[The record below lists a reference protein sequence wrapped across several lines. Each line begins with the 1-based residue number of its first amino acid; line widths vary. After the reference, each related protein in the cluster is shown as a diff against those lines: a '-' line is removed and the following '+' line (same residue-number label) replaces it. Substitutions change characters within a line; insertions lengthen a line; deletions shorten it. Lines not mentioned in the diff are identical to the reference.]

1 MVQEPAPK
9 RRRRK
14 PAVEELP
21 AEPEYMPEYSEET
34 PYDAEEEQPKRRGRR
49 SRSEDEMSGGI
60 GAYLMTGPTPTLQF
74 SMAKNRWKLKKLATM
89 KKRGVSP
96 YDVELMQSLRGK
108 SWMPG
113 GGKRFGSPFLT
124 FDETL
129 KGIGADP
136 TDAGAV
142 DAGVMERAKEAYD
155 NYVALIESAR
165 SITPDDATL
174 GKLRQDIYDLQQTY
188 ILNECAAQGVDIPGN
203 LVPTNPN
210 HAVPIAVR
218 GDMKRT
224 IGDIDRIKSI
234 EVNQRKMVELKAAP
248 WFSLVSSSAAKA
260 AGDAMDLIKYA
271 PYALAGLAGIWLIS
285 KFKD

>member
-1 MVQEPAPK
+1 
-9 RRRRK
+9 
-14 PAVEELP
+14 
-21 AEPEYMPEYSEET
+21 
-34 PYDAEEEQPKRRGRR
+34 
-49 SRSEDEMSGGI
+49 MSGV
-60 GAYLMTGPTPTLQF
+60 GAYLMTGPTPDIRVIVP
-74 SMAKNRWKLKKLATM
+74 KNRWKLKKLATM
-89 KKRGVSP
+89 RKRGGSP

-124 FDETL
+124 YDETL
-129 KGIGADP
+129 KGLGADP

-142 DAGVMERAKEAYD
+142 DAGVMGRAKEAYD

-188 ILNECAAQGVDIPGN
+188 ILNECAVQGVDIPGN

-210 HAVPIAVR
+210 HAVAIAVR
-218 GDMKRT
+218 GEMRRT
-224 IGDIDRIKSI
+224 VSDIDRIKSI

-248 WFSLVSSSAAKA
+248 WFSLVSPGGTAAQVAEGAK
-260 AGDAMDLIKYA
+260 GIIKYA